1 VLAVIIILLILLV
14 VGVVVGVVVSK
25 NKSQN
30 SATLSSSTSSSGGK
44 STTGQTT
51 GITNGSNDP
60 SVFEKDPNLH
70 KSFYGMAYTPEGS
83 MMPNCSNS
91 LENVIKD
98 IQATPLS
105 TDHSGSFL
113 EAIKQ
118 TKVEMEVFVG
128 IYVLPN
134 NNESYIRQRDIVK
147 DAIQTYGVDHIAGV
161 TVGNEFMLNYISE
174 KQESDPNSAI
184 GNEGAA
190 MLIAY
195 IEDTRNMLAGLSL
208 PKTMPVGNSDA
219 GSYFN
224 TKVLS
229 SVDYGAISIFP
240 QLSNVHAWFAQV
252 TAGEAAA
259 WVASFF
265 EDTNVKPA
273 SQLPN
278 QPKMYIAETGWPTK
292 SSDAAHESN
301 GAGIASVTGL
311 QTFLDTF
318 VCQANNN
325 NIPYFFFE
333 LFDEKWKDIQYGGV
347 EGWWGL
353 FNADRSLKDVKIP
366 ECPSLDP

>member
-1 VLAVIIILLILLV
+1 MAANSGYIFKGSDEYTSQEGKRRRQHSLFVKVLAVIIILLILLV

-98 IQATPLS
+98 IQLLS
-105 TDHSGSFL
+105 QLTTRVRLYGADCNQTALVL

-229 SVDYGAISIFP
+229 SVDYGASTKLYLLAFDSEYLFFP
-240 QLSNVHAWFAQV
+240 SYLMC
-252 TAGEAAA
+252 T
-259 WVASFF
+259 
-265 EDTNVKPA
+265 
-273 SQLPN
+273 L
-278 QPKMYIAETGWPTK
+278 
-292 SSDAAHESN
+292 
-301 GAGIASVTGL
+301 GL
-311 QTFLDTF
+311 R
-318 VCQANNN
+318 
-325 NIPYFFFE
+325 
-333 LFDEKWKDIQYGGV
+333 K
-347 EGWWGL
+347 
-353 FNADRSLKDVKIP
+353 
-366 ECPSLDP
+366 